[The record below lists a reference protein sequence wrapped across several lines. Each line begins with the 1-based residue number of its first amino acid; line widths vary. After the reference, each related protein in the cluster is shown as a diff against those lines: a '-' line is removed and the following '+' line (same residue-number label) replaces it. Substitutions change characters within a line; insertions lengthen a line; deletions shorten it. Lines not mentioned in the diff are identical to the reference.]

1 MSEAFEARVGSTLRD
16 KWTLER
22 LIGVGGMAAVY
33 AARHRV
39 GAPVAIKI
47 LHPEI
52 ARRKDLRARFEQ
64 EARAMGRMAHP
75 GAVEVRDID
84 ETEDGAPFMV
94 MELLE
99 GESLKTLMQRQREL
113 PLGELLRYADE
124 ALDVLAAA
132 HREGIVHRDIKPD
145 NLFITSAGPLKV
157 VDFGVA
163 RMREGQ
169 PMTVVGTRLG
179 TLPYMP
185 PEQVAGGDIDGRVD
199 VFAMGALMF
208 RIIAKRRVHEVKTE
222 SDMIVAMSTRAAP
235 PLMDVVPNVPE
246 AVAHVVDC
254 ALAFS
259 RERRYPDAATMQQDV
274 RAVARGDAPTHALAM
289 LAERGPPNP
298 VMSVPPTRMPAAL
311 YSATSATKV
320 ETPVAAAQSA
330 PLSATGA
337 ATPFDDAPISSTGVA
352 PGVAALGGVALG
364 GVALGMPK
372 TAMIAAAQ
380 PAAHADATKVSAG
393 VPMVGDATQVS
404 AGVVPDRVTDPLP
417 PVTQLLT
424 VVAEPVADPVA
435 SERRRRAGAIVFA
448 VGALAIV
455 LVVLVAWFA
464 LGGDADDETSDKSR
478 SGSETSDA
486 DEPSGG
492 DDDTP
497 LATAKV
503 PGKKSVPLTPGLPV
517 PKPAPPPLGQP
528 PPAQPPPV
536 KSPPGAAPPGTLP
549 PFTVKTTTPP
559 TLPQPPPAPTSKKK
573 KKKEKKKKD
582 EDD

>member
-1 MSEAFEARVGSTLRD
+1 
-16 KWTLER
+16 
-22 LIGVGGMAAVY
+22 
-33 AARHRV
+33 
-39 GAPVAIKI
+39 
-47 LHPEI
+47 
-52 ARRKDLRARFEQ
+52 
-64 EARAMGRMAHP
+64 
-75 GAVEVRDID
+75 
-84 ETEDGAPFMV
+84 
-94 MELLE
+94 
-99 GESLKTLMQRQREL
+99 
-113 PLGELLRYADE
+113 
-124 ALDVLAAA
+124 
-132 HREGIVHRDIKPD
+132 
-145 NLFITSAGPLKV
+145 
-157 VDFGVA
+157 
-163 RMREGQ
+163 
-169 PMTVVGTRLG
+169 
-179 TLPYMP
+179 
-185 PEQVAGGDIDGRVD
+185 
-199 VFAMGALMF
+199 
-208 RIIAKRRVHEVKTE
+208 
-222 SDMIVAMSTRAAP
+222 
-235 PLMDVVPNVPE
+235 
-246 AVAHVVDC
+246 
-254 ALAFS
+254 
-259 RERRYPDAATMQQDV
+259 
-274 RAVARGDAPTHALAM
+274 
-289 LAERGPPNP
+289 
-298 VMSVPPTRMPAAL
+298 MPAAP

-352 PGVAALGGVALG
+352 PGVAALGGP
-364 GVALGMPK
+364 ALGMPK

-417 PVTQLLT
+417 PATQPLT
-424 VVAEPVADPVA
+424 MAEPVADPVA

-448 VGALAIV
+448 VGALAIL
-455 LVVLVAWFA
+455 LVVLEAWFA
-464 LGGDADDETSDKSR
+464 LGGDADDETSDAAR

-503 PGKKSVPLTPGLPV
+503 AGKKSVPLTPGLPV